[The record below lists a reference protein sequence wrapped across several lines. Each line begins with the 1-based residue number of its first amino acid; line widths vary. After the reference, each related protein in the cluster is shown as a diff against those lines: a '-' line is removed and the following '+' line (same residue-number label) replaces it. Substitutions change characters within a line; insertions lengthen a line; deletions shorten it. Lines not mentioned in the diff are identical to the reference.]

1 MCNVQVTSKITK
13 RKAWATFVLFSTAK
27 AQMEQDANAG
37 YLISWP
43 RHEQEQDLI
52 QVRYRS
58 ESRRDGGA
66 AFPA

>member
-1 MCNVQVTSKITK
+1 
-13 RKAWATFVLFSTAK
+13 
-27 AQMEQDANAG
+27 MEQDANAG

-43 RHEQEQDLI
+43 RREQEQDLI

-66 AFPA
+66 AFPAWRSGEKDDTAAVAPMHFAP